1 MSIYLNHFG
10 LNCEPFSIVPD
21 PGFLYPSSHHR
32 QAVAHLKYGLD
43 REGGFILLTGEVGTG
58 KTTLTRTM
66 LKRLPAHVRVAYV
79 LNSKLAVTDVLA
91 SICDELSIKIPDNQE
106 LSFSKTC
113 IDALNEDLIQ
123 AHGDGKKTLV
133 VIEEAQNLSAEVLE
147 TLRLLSNLETTTHK
161 LLHILLVGQ
170 PELLEILAQKDQR
183 QLNQRVVS
191 RFHLLPLEKNEV
203 ANYVNHRLHRAGA
216 NRSLFDNAAIGALF
230 RLTKGVPR
238 LINLISHH
246 SLLAAYA
253 TGAKTV
259 STDLVKKAS
268 VEILGDQPSAKKI
281 PSQWLWGV
289 LTAALLVIGGVL
301 VSGGALFKT
310 EQLSSG
316 QLAISD
322 ARSLSQTI
330 ETSTE
335 TINKPTPSSEVADQ
349 YLPTTNLPVGNPFAA
364 LFALWSIETAA
375 LFSEEEVA
383 AMATYHGLRVEKLA
397 ATNWEAIQT
406 IDRPGVVWLK
416 ETSGG
421 LKSYLL
427 ASISDQGLNLVG
439 NSGSQILSIETFL
452 QDWSGVFMF
461 LWRAPAEL
469 DSLRLGDTNVAALK
483 WLQDSLQQANSDYQ
497 QIITAGRYNEAIQAQ
512 VLGFQQQQ
520 GIKADGVVGR
530 QTIMKLNELTS
541 VAIPRLSSSY
551 NGNPASKLQQ

>member
-113 IDALNEDLIQ
+113 IDALNQDLIA

-268 VEILGDQPSAKKI
+268 VEILGDLPSAKKI
-281 PSQWLWGV
+281 SSQWLW
-289 LTAALLVIGGVL
+289 
-301 VSGGALFKT
+301 
-310 EQLSSG
+310 
-316 QLAISD
+316 
-322 ARSLSQTI
+322 
-330 ETSTE
+330 
-335 TINKPTPSSEVADQ
+335 
-349 YLPTTNLPVGNPFAA
+349 
-364 LFALWSIETAA
+364 
-375 LFSEEEVA
+375 
-383 AMATYHGLRVEKLA
+383 
-397 ATNWEAIQT
+397 
-406 IDRPGVVWLK
+406 
-416 ETSGG
+416 
-421 LKSYLL
+421 
-427 ASISDQGLNLVG
+427 
-439 NSGSQILSIETFL
+439 
-452 QDWSGVFMF
+452 
-461 LWRAPAEL
+461 
-469 DSLRLGDTNVAALK
+469 
-483 WLQDSLQQANSDYQ
+483 
-497 QIITAGRYNEAIQAQ
+497 AGI
-512 VLGFQQQQ
+512 
-520 GIKADGVVGR
+520 
-530 QTIMKLNELTS
+530 
-541 VAIPRLSSSY
+541 
-551 NGNPASKLQQ
+551 